1 MKDEK
6 SRILDML
13 EQGTISADEALR
25 LLEKFESNRE
35 AVKESHPEINDGQA
49 DKPAA
54 DPQQAVGGGEE
65 ADNWQGDFSQ
75 DAQPEGEEHRSGKQA
90 SMDDFLEDVR
100 RDFTTFGNRFMQFM
114 QTAVDRVKTFDI
126 DKPFGDPVVFHE
138 TFTKSSEGIEEI
150 NVDLSMGSFDIRL
163 GEGEEFRAECEVKV
177 HRAED
182 EAEAKREFEE
192 RFLFITDGNRLR
204 ITNDQKMTQVNVVL
218 HVPEKQYKKL
228 AVRMFN
234 GTFSS
239 GTGLTAA
246 QVRVRT
252 ANGKIE
258 ADNLHFDEAE
268 FETANGAI
276 RLKDIH
282 GEQVEA
288 ETLNGR
294 IDIDGMLK
302 DIEAQ
307 SVNGHVIVTTRD
319 AESRKVEAT
328 AMSGSVEVYVP
339 QEAGIEG
346 EVSSN
351 FGRMDIRMQDVTRT
365 KEQEQLLQKSIRFRK
380 EGGNPDL
387 PPLRIKGEAKTGT
400 VIVGYI
406 GN

>member
-35 AVKESHPEINDGQA
+35 AVKESHTGIREGQA
-49 DKPAA
+49 DKQKIE
-54 DPQQAVGGGEE
+54 QQPEASGEE
-65 ADNWQGDFSQ
+65 ADNWQGDFRE
-75 DAQPEGEEHRSGKQA
+75 DARQESEEHRSGKQA
-90 SMDDFLEDVR
+90 PMDDFLEDVR
-100 RDFTTFGNRFMQFM
+100 RDFTTIGNRFMQFM
-114 QTAVDRVKTFDI
+114 QTAVDRVKTFDF
-126 DKPFGDPVVFHE
+126 DKPFGEPIVFHE
-138 TFTKSSEGIEEI
+138 TFSKSAESIEEI
-150 NVDLSMGSFDIRL
+150 VVDLSMGSLDIRIS
-163 GEGEEFRAECEVKV
+163 EGEELRAECEVKV

-182 EAEAKREFEE
+182 EAEAKREFKE
-192 RFLFITDGNRLR
+192 RFLFVADGGRLR
-204 ITNDQKMTQVNVVL
+204 ISNDQKMTQVNVVL
-218 HVPEKQYKKL
+218 LVPEKQYKKL
-228 AVRMFN
+228 SVRMFN

-239 GTGLTAA
+239 GEGLTAA

-258 ADNLHFDEAE
+258 AENLHFNEAE

-276 RLKDIH
+276 RLTDVH

-328 AMSGSVEVYVP
+328 ALSGSVEVYVP
-339 QEAGIEG
+339 KDAGIEG
-346 EVSSN
+346 EVCSN
-351 FGRMDIRMQDVTRT
+351 FGRMDIRMQDVTRV
-365 KEQEQLLQKSIRFRK
+365 KEQEQLLQKSIRFSK
-380 EGGNPDL
+380 QGGNPDL
-387 PPLRIKGEAKTGT
+387 PPLRIRGEAKTGS
-400 VIVGYI
+400 VIIGYI

>member
-1 MKDEK
+1 
-6 SRILDML
+6 
-13 EQGTISADEALR
+13 
-25 LLEKFESNRE
+25 
-35 AVKESHPEINDGQA
+35 
-49 DKPAA
+49 
-54 DPQQAVGGGEE
+54 
-65 ADNWQGDFSQ
+65 
-75 DAQPEGEEHRSGKQA
+75 
-90 SMDDFLEDVR
+90 
-100 RDFTTFGNRFMQFM
+100 
-114 QTAVDRVKTFDI
+114 
-126 DKPFGDPVVFHE
+126 
-138 TFTKSSEGIEEI
+138 
-150 NVDLSMGSFDIRL
+150 
-163 GEGEEFRAECEVKV
+163 
-177 HRAED
+177 
-182 EAEAKREFEE
+182 
-192 RFLFITDGNRLR
+192 LFITDGNRLR

-234 GTFSS
+234 GTFAS

-351 FGRMDIRMQDVTRT
+351 FGRMDIRMHDVTR
-365 KEQEQLLQKSIRFRK
+365 
-380 EGGNPDL
+380 
-387 PPLRIKGEAKTGT
+387 
-400 VIVGYI
+400 
-406 GN
+406 

>member
-35 AVKESHPEINDGQA
+35 AVKESHPEIREGQT
-49 DKPAA
+49 DKRDAEPQPAA
-54 DPQQAVGGGEE
+54 AGEE
-65 ADNWQGDFSQ
+65 ADNWQGDFQQ
-75 DAQPEGEEHRSGKQA
+75 DAQPESEEQRSGKQA
-90 SMDDFLEDVR
+90 SMDDFLDDVR
-100 RDFTTFGNRFMQFM
+100 RDFTTIGNRFMQFM
-114 QTAVDRVKTFDI
+114 QTAVDRVKTFDL
-126 DKPFGDPVVFHE
+126 DKPFGEPIVFHE
-138 TFTKSSEGIEEI
+138 TFSKNAEGIEEI
-150 NVDLSMGSFDIRL
+150 VVDLSMGSFDIRL
-163 GEGEEFRAECEVKV
+163 GEGEELRAECEVKV

-192 RFLFITDGNRLR
+192 RFLFAADGSRLR
-204 ITNDQKMTQVNVVL
+204 ISNDQKMTQVNVVL

-228 AVRMFN
+228 SVRMFN
-234 GTFSS
+234 GTFKS
-239 GTGLTAA
+239 GAGLTAA
-246 QVRVRT
+246 NVRVRT

-276 RLKDIH
+276 RLTDIH

-339 QEAGIEG
+339 QDAGIEG

-365 KEQEQLLQKSIRFRK
+365 KEQEQLLQKSIRFSK
-380 EGGNPDL
+380 QGGNPDL